1 MDQALI
7 FWTIVGMAVVSYLP
21 RFLPLA
27 LLSSRQLHP
36 LLKEWL
42 TLVPSAVLSA
52 LLVPSLLLQGGE
64 FSFGTDN
71 LFLWVALPCFLLGWR
86 FKSLSLPVIFGMS
99 LVAFARYLGF
109 G

>member
-1 MDQALI
+1 MDQTLI

-27 LLSSRQLHP
+27 LLSGRNLHP
-36 LLKEWL
+36 LLKAWL

-52 LLVPSLLLQGGE
+52 ILVPSLLLQDGA
-64 FSFGTDN
+64 FSFGVDN
-71 LFLWVALPCFLLGWR
+71 LFLWTAVICFSLGWK
-86 FKSLSLPVIFGMS
+86 FKSLSLPVILGMM
-99 LVAFARYLGF
+99 LVALARYLGL